1 MSSVHTT
8 PEKSENAT
16 TTGHFGFVVE
26 ENSFKEITRLSQW
39 QKSPFSK
46 MYSVHIKTQSRRL
59 QIPLVLK
66 SVLVGGISVDGWLIH
81 GKKLR
86 FQIKF
91 LRRTE
96 DEALNN

>member
-1 MSSVHTT
+1 
-8 PEKSENAT
+8 
-16 TTGHFGFVVE
+16 
-26 ENSFKEITRLSQW
+26 
-39 QKSPFSK
+39 
-46 MYSVHIKTQSRRL
+46 MYSVLTKTQSRRF

-66 SVLVGGISVDGWLIH
+66 SVLVGGISVDGWPNH

-96 DEALNN
+96 DEALIN